1 MIDLIQGEFRKIT
14 SNCIKNYAKKKG
26 VNKDSVQLILGLNQN
41 GNTYTLCENYV
52 RKEEYDIMQVL
63 DVKID
68 FLGYSRMA
76 PPFIMKSLIRF
87 GEKHEVDFDKIFV
100 MCVPTINEKGKDDI
114 KLFLYKG
121 VKYLETIEFGDLF
134 DEQDIEMP
142 KI

>member
-1 MIDLIQGEFRKIT
+1 
-14 SNCIKNYAKKKG
+14 
-26 VNKDSVQLILGLNQN
+26 
-41 GNTYTLCENYV
+41 
-52 RKEEYDIMQVL
+52 
-63 DVKID
+63 
-68 FLGYSRMA
+68 
-76 PPFIMKSLIRF
+76 MKSLIRF

-121 VKYLETIEFGDLF
+121 VEYLETIEFGDLF